1 MVLMP
6 NPLVQRAVAALTGAL
21 ETADAVGQVAHR
33 LRTGFESTLWHLRNL
48 GYLDDFARQRIEAIK
63 EIKKIEEIEEEA

>member
-21 ETADAVGQVAHR
+21 ATADAVGQVANR

-48 GYLDDFARQRIEAIK
+48 GYLDDFARQRIEEIE
-63 EIKKIEEIEEEA
+63 EIKMIEEIEEEA